1 MLTTG
6 KKTTQ
11 KTAIGG
17 PRRAK
22 KYVKERAVKRLPFV
36 ASIEVVD
43 VGTGTKLVAR
53 TSEIG
58 LGGCYVDALTPFG
71 IGTAVAVK
79 ISRDQGS
86 FHAKARVVYTDATFG
101 MGLKFEGL
109 DSEQR
114 LVLEN
119 WVADIVLAD
128 RSAKS

>member
-11 KTAIGG
+11 KTSLGG
-17 PRRAK
+17 GRRVK
-22 KYVKERAVKRLPFV
+22 KFAKERAVKRCLFV

-71 IGTAVAVK
+71 IGTLVAIK
-79 ISRDQGS
+79 ISRDKGS
-86 FHAKARVVYTDATFG
+86 FHAKAKVVYTDATFG
-101 MGLKFEGL
+101 MGLKFDGL
-109 DSEQR
+109 DPEQR

-128 RSAKS
+128 RAS

>member
-11 KTAIGG
+11 KATPSSA
-17 PRRAK
+17 RRVK
-22 KYVKERAVKRLPFV
+22 KFAKERAVKRCPFV
-36 ASIEVVD
+36 ASIEVFD

-71 IGTAVAVK
+71 IGTPVAIK
-79 ISRDQGS
+79 ITRDQGS

-101 MGLKFEGL
+101 MGLKFDGL
-109 DSEQR
+109 DPEQR
-114 LVLEN
+114 AILEN

-128 RSAKS
+128 RAS

>member
-1 MLTTG
+1 MLTT
-6 KKTTQ
+6 
-11 KTAIGG
+11 
-17 PRRAK
+17 AK
-22 KYVKERAVKRLPFV
+22 KSTLGGARRQRKFAKERAVKRVPFV
-36 ASIEVVD
+36 ASAVIVEA
-43 VGTGTKLVAR
+43 GTGTKLVAR

-101 MGLKFEGL
+101 MGLKFDGL

>member
-11 KTAIGG
+11 KTTLGG
-17 PRRAK
+17 GRRAR
-22 KYVKERAVKRLPFV
+22 KYAKERAVKRCPFV

-71 IGTAVAVK
+71 IGTAVAIK
-79 ISRDQGS
+79 ITRDQGN
-86 FHAKARVVYTDATFG
+86 FHAKAKVVYTDATFG
-101 MGLKFEGL
+101 MGLKFDSL
-109 DSEQR
+109 DLEQR
-114 LVLEN
+114 TILEN

-128 RSAKS
+128 RVS

>member
-1 MLTTG
+1 MLTTS

-11 KTAIGG
+11 KTTLGG
-17 PRRAK
+17 SRRVK
-22 KYVKERAVKRLPFV
+22 KFAKERAVKRLPFV
-36 ASIEVVD
+36 ASIEVLD

-71 IGTAVAVK
+71 IGTLVAVK

-86 FHAKARVVYTDATFG
+86 FHAKAKVVYTDATFG
-101 MGLKFEGL
+101 MGLKFDAL
-109 DSEQR
+109 DPEQR
-114 LVLEN
+114 IILEN

-128 RSAKS
+128 RAS